1 MKVSGYQGCE
11 NGGGLGVSDFDQS
24 CWLDGTR
31 NFFHHRINW
40 LGADIDPDQYPQIPS
55 HGLWRGKNKMVWK
68 CVNGGFNVHNHL
80 SSIVHDRDRSGCKWE
95 ELVGSDQ
102 KSSCQKVGPR

>member
-31 NFFHHRINW
+31 NSFHHRINW

-55 HGLWRGKNKMVWK
+55 QWVVEGQEQDGMEV
-68 CVNGGFNVHNHL
+68 
-80 SSIVHDRDRSGCKWE
+80 CKWWIQCTQSF
-95 ELVGSDQ
+95 VFNCS
-102 KSSCQKVGPR
+102 